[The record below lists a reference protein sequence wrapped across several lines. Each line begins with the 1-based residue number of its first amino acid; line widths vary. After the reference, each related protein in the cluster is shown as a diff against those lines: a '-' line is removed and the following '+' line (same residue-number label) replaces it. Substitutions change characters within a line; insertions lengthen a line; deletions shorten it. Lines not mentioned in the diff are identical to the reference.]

1 MRKILLLTDFS
12 SGYSRSLLKG
22 IVKYSKEFG
31 PWTFYRMPLYYREL
45 HGDEGVVKWAKEWGA
60 DAIIAQLTDVDLNI
74 LHQLNIP
81 IIVQNYKT
89 RHPAVSNLTG
99 DYFGTGKMAAEFFL
113 QKGYRNFAYYGF
125 MDTVWMRE
133 RGNGFR
139 SLILEK
145 GYDVCFFNEK
155 ERNTGEN
162 WSFDAEIVSQW
173 LIDLPKPVALF
184 ACDDYFAL
192 QITEVCK
199 MYQINVPEEIAVLG
213 VDNDVLLCNIS
224 NPMLSS
230 IELDVQNGGYEAGR
244 LLHQFLEKKV
254 KPPINII
261 INPIRIVLRGSTEQY
276 ATLNKHIR
284 QILKYIDDN
293 YMNTL
298 SVKDIIRIV
307 PFSRRVL
314 EKKFKE
320 ETGITIYQYI
330 QKIRVNRFADLLVA
344 TNLSLIDAAAQAGF
358 EDYKNVSR
366 IFFKIKN
373 LTPLQ
378 YRKKYK
384 LASVTKQT
392 DEDIEPFL

>member
-1 MRKILLLTDFS
+1 MKKILLLTDFS

-22 IVKYSKEFG
+22 IVKYSKEYG
-31 PWTFYRMPLYYREL
+31 PWAFYRMPLYYREL
-45 HGDEGVVKWAKEWGA
+45 HGDVGVVKWAKEWGA
-60 DAIIAQLTDVDLNI
+60 DAIIAQLNDVDLNI
-74 LHQLNIP
+74 LNQLNIP

-99 DYFGTGKMAAEFFL
+99 DYFGTGRMAAEFFL
-113 QKGYRNFAYYGF
+113 QKGYRHFAYYGF

-139 SLILEK
+139 SLIQER
-145 GYDVCFFNEK
+145 GYKVHLYNEEEHK
-155 ERNTGEN
+155 FGEN
-162 WSFDAEIVSQW
+162 WSFDAEGVSQW
-173 LIDLPKPVALF
+173 LLKLPKPTALF
-184 ACDDYFAL
+184 ACDDFFAL

-199 MYQINVPEEIAVLG
+199 MYQIDVPDDIAVLG

-244 LLHQFLEKKV
+244 LLHQFIEKKAT
-254 KPPINII
+254 PPVDIV

-276 ATLNKHIR
+276 ATSNKHIR
-284 QILKYIDDN
+284 QILRHIDEN
-293 YMNTL
+293 YMNPL
-298 SVKDIIRIV
+298 SVEDIIRIV

-330 QKIRVNRFADLLVA
+330 QKVRVDRFADLLVS
-344 TNLSLIDAAAQAGF
+344 TDLSLIDAATQAGF

-366 IFFKIKN
+366 IFIKIKD
-373 LTPLQ
+373 LTPFQ

-384 LASVTKQT
+384 VASQTKST
-392 DEDIEPFL
+392 DEELEIVL